1 MPLSTGFDQVLE
13 RSLRALQTRPCA
25 LITDIDGTLSRIVPR
40 PEDATVDPAAASAL
54 QDLAQVLDLVA
65 VITARDEATARRM
78 VGAPALTYVGNYGLV
93 AGSTVGGEMALR
105 LAFDRTP
112 SLLMDLP
119 CVQVEDKGLGF
130 ALHYR
135 NCEDSAAVRERLL
148 GIAGPVAADADA
160 RILEG
165 KKVIELVPRSLP
177 DKAAAFRHL
186 VESGGIKGLVYL
198 GDDVSDVAVFREVAS
213 QRERGALEGL
223 SIAVIDGETDA
234 SVMEA
239 ADLTLASVDEVAA
252 LLTALARRRGPQ

>member
-1 MPLSTGFDQVLE
+1 MPLSTGVQQALG

-25 LITDIDGTLSRIVPR
+25 LITDIDGTLSRIVLR
-40 PEDATVDPAAASAL
+40 PEDATVDPAAALAL
-54 QDLAQVLDLVA
+54 QDLALALDLVA

-78 VGAPALTYVGNYGLV
+78 VGAPALTYVGNYGHV
-93 AGSTVGGEMALR
+93 AGTRVGGERALR
-105 LAFDRTP
+105 LALDRTP
-112 SLLMDLP
+112 LLLVDLP

-135 NCEDSAAVRERLL
+135 NCEDPAAVRERLL
-148 GIAGPVAADADA
+148 GIAGPVAAAADA

-186 VESGGIKGLVYL
+186 VESGGIKGLIYL
-198 GDDVSDVAVFREVAS
+198 GDDISDVAVFREVAS
-213 QRERGALEGL
+213 LREQGAVNGL
-223 SIAVIDGETDA
+223 SIAVADGETDP
-234 SVMEA
+234 SVIEA

-252 LLTALARRRGPQ
+252 LLTALARRRGTQ